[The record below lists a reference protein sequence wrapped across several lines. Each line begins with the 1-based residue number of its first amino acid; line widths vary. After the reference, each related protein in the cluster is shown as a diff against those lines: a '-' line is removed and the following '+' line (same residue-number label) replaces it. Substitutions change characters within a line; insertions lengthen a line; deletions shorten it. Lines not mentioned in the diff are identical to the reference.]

1 MKDYYKIL
9 GVSEDASADE
19 IKKAFRKHAV
29 KHHPDRGGDEKK
41 FKEANEAYDTLK
53 NPNKKQ
59 EYDTM
64 RRFGSNMG
72 GQGSGFKFSSGNFN
86 EFFGGDFFEEFM
98 SGVNPRGRQT
108 QTRYRQ
114 RSRANKDVSIRIT
127 MSIKEIMSSI
137 KRTLSVKLPS
147 GREEIVDVK
156 FGAGIQNGVVLKY
169 AGLGDDADSN
179 LPRGNLLIRVTILDS
194 DGYTRKGND
203 LWTDRTIDAFQAMRG
218 TEFTV
223 RDLQDNIVK
232 VKVPAGTQPGSVLQ
246 LKSKGMPV
254 HESLS
259 IRGNMFIK
267 IHITIPKL
275 NETQLNKIKDL

>member
-9 GVSEDASADE
+9 GVSEDSSPDE
-19 IKKAFRKHAV
+19 IKKAFRKLAV

-53 NPNKKQ
+53 NADKKQ

-72 GQGSGFKFSSGNFN
+72 GQGSGFKFHTGNFN

-98 SGVNPRGRQT
+98 SGMGGMGQ
-108 QTRYRQ
+108 RQ
-114 RSRANKDVSIRIT
+114 RFRQRPRANKDVSIRIT
-127 MSIKEIMSSI
+127 MSIKEIISSV
-137 KRTLSVKLPS
+137 KRTISVKLPS
-147 GREEIVDVK
+147 GRDEIVDVK
-156 FGAGIQNGVVLKY
+156 IGAGIQNGVVLKY
-169 AGLGDDADSN
+169 SGLGDDSNSN

-194 DGYTRKGND
+194 DGFTRKGND
-203 LWTDRTIDAFQAMRG
+203 LWTDKTIDAFDAMRG
-218 TEFTV
+218 TEFQIK
-223 RDLQDNIVK
+223 DLQDNIVK

-259 IRGNMFIK
+259 IRGNMYIK
-267 IHITIPKL
+267 IHVTIPKL
-275 NETQLNKIKDL
+275 TQQQLNKIKDL

>member
-9 GVSEDASADE
+9 GVSEDSSPDE
-19 IKKAFRKHAV
+19 IKKAFRKLAV

-53 NPNKKQ
+53 NADKKQ

-72 GQGSGFKFSSGNFN
+72 GQGSGFKFHTGNFN

-98 SGVNPRGRQT
+98 SGMGGMGQ
-108 QTRYRQ
+108 RQ
-114 RSRANKDVSIRIT
+114 RFRQRPRANKDVSIRIT
-127 MSIKEIMSSI
+127 MSIKEIMSSV
-137 KRTLSVKLPS
+137 KRTISVKLPS
-147 GREEIVDVK
+147 GRDEIVDDK
-156 FGAGIQNGVVLKY
+156 IGAGIQNGVVLKY
-169 AGLGDDADSN
+169 SGLGDDSNSN

-194 DGYTRKGND
+194 DGFTRKGND
-203 LWTDRTIDAFQAMRG
+203 LWTDKTIDAFDAMRG
-218 TEFTV
+218 TEFQIK
-223 RDLQDNIVK
+223 DLQDNIVK

-259 IRGNMFIK
+259 IRGNMYIK
-267 IHITIPKL
+267 IHVTIPKL
-275 NETQLNKIKDL
+275 TQQQLNKIKDL

>member
-19 IKKAFRKHAV
+19 IKKAFRKLAV

-53 NPNKKQ
+53 SESKKQ

-72 GQGSGFKFSSGNFN
+72 GQGSGFKFHTGNFN

-98 SGVNPRGRQT
+98 SGMGGSGQ
-108 QTRYRQ
+108 RQ
-114 RSRANKDVSIRIT
+114 RFRQRQRVNKDVSIRIT
-127 MSIKEIMSSI
+127 MSIKEIMSSV
-137 KRTLSVKLPS
+137 KRTISVKLPS
-147 GREEIVDVK
+147 GRDEIVDVK
-156 FGAGIQNGVVLKY
+156 IGAGIQNGVVLKY
-169 AGLGDDADSN
+169 SGLGDDSNSN

-194 DGYTRKGND
+194 DGFTRKGND
-203 LWTDRTIDAFQAMRG
+203 IWTDKTIDAFDAMRG
-218 TEFTV
+218 TEFQIK
-223 RDLQDNIVK
+223 DLQENIIK

-259 IRGNMFIK
+259 IRGNMYIK
-267 IHITIPKL
+267 IHITIPTL
-275 NETQLNKIKDL
+275 TQQQLNKIKDL

>member
-9 GVSEDASADE
+9 GVSEDSSPDE
-19 IKKAFRKHAV
+19 IKKAFRKLAV

-53 NPNKKQ
+53 NADKKQ

-72 GQGSGFKFSSGNFN
+72 GQGSGFKFHTGNFN

-98 SGVNPRGRQT
+98 SGMGGMGQ
-108 QTRYRQ
+108 RQ
-114 RSRANKDVSIRIT
+114 RFRQRPRANKDVSIRIT
-127 MSIKEIMSSI
+127 MSIKEIMSSV
-137 KRTLSVKLPS
+137 KRTISVKLPS
-147 GREEIVDVK
+147 GRDEIVDDK
-156 FGAGIQNGVVLKY
+156 IGAGIQNGVVLKY
-169 AGLGDDADSN
+169 SGLGDDSNSN

-194 DGYTRKGND
+194 DGFTRKGND
-203 LWTDRTIDAFQAMRG
+203 LWTDKTINAFDAMRG
-218 TEFTV
+218 TEFQIK
-223 RDLQDNIVK
+223 DLQDNIVK

-259 IRGNMFIK
+259 IRGNMYIK
-267 IHITIPKL
+267 IHVTIPKL
-275 NETQLNKIKDL
+275 TQQQLNKIKDL

>member
-19 IKKAFRKHAV
+19 IKKAFRKLAV

-53 NPNKKQ
+53 SESKKQ

-72 GQGSGFKFSSGNFN
+72 GQGSGFKFHTGNFN

-98 SGVNPRGRQT
+98 SGMGGGGQ
-108 QTRYRQ
+108 RQ
-114 RSRANKDVSIRIT
+114 RFRQRPRVNKDVSIRIT
-127 MSIKEIMSSI
+127 MSIKEIMSSV
-137 KRTLSVKLPS
+137 KRTISVKLPS
-147 GREEIVDVK
+147 GRDEIVDVK
-156 FGAGIQNGVVLKY
+156 IGAGIQNGVVLKY
-169 AGLGDDADSN
+169 SGLGDDSNSN

-194 DGYTRKGND
+194 DGFTRKGND
-203 LWTDRTIDAFQAMRG
+203 IWTDKTIDAFDAMRG
-218 TEFTV
+218 TEFQIK
-223 RDLQDNIVK
+223 DLQENIIK

-259 IRGNMFIK
+259 IRGNMYIK
-267 IHITIPKL
+267 IHITIPTL
-275 NETQLNKIKDL
+275 TQQQLNKIKDL

>member
-9 GVSEDASADE
+9 GVSEDSSPDE
-19 IKKAFRKHAV
+19 IKKAFRKLAV

-53 NPNKKQ
+53 NADKKQ

-72 GQGSGFKFSSGNFN
+72 GQGSGFKFHTGNFN

-98 SGVNPRGRQT
+98 SGMGGMGQ
-108 QTRYRQ
+108 RQ
-114 RSRANKDVSIRIT
+114 RFRQRPRANKDVSIRIT
-127 MSIKEIMSSI
+127 MSIKEIMSSV
-137 KRTLSVKLPS
+137 KRTISVKLPS
-147 GREEIVDVK
+147 GRDEIVDVK
-156 FGAGIQNGVVLKY
+156 IGAGIQNGVVLKY
-169 AGLGDDADSN
+169 SGLGDDSNSN

-194 DGYTRKGND
+194 DGFTRKGND
-203 LWTDRTIDAFQAMRG
+203 LWTDKTINAFDAMRG
-218 TEFTV
+218 TEFQIK
-223 RDLQDNIVK
+223 DLQDNIVK
-232 VKVPAGTQPGSVLQ
+232 IKVPAGTQPGSVLQ

-267 IHITIPKL
+267 IHINIPKL
-275 NETQLNKIKDL
+275 TKEQLNKIKDL